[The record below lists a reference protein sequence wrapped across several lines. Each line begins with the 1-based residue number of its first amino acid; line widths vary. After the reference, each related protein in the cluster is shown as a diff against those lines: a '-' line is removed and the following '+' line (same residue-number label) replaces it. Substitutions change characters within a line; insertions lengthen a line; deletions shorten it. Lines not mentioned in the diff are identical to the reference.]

1 MKAMDDRLRIGD
13 MVTVPGGH
21 VGQVE
26 NIRHGMYLIAHS
38 RGPKTGFDVIK
49 NRTRRWYSRDEI
61 EPTDA
66 PPDIATIER

>member
-1 MKAMDDRLRIGD
+1 MNDRLRIGD

-38 RGPKTGFDVIK
+38 RGPKTGLDVIK

-61 EPTDA
+61 EPTDT
-66 PPDIATIER
+66 PPDIVTIEP